1 MSECSLTAGGDSLLA
16 TYYIETPLPLD
27 DAARLIASVQS
38 IGAGELREAN
48 TKWIVEKHS
57 ARVID
62 VRERAGGSSD
72 TLPTRAEYRQRR
84 MHAGF
89 VTVAFPMINFGPT
102 IPNLLT
108 AIAGEIFEMAVFSA
122 VKLTDIHFPDSFLR
136 HFPGPRFGITG
147 CRKILGV
154 YDRPIIGGI
163 MKPCVGLSADRI
175 AELAEDG
182 FTGGLDFIKDDEL
195 FTDTDHHALRNRVK
209 KISLAVKRTEDRTG
223 ERKMYAFNI
232 TGRLDR
238 IKELHDVVV
247 DGGGKCVMINA
258 AATGLEA
265 LRELAEF
272 TLVPIH
278 CHRTFAAIWTRSPL
292 LGISYPALTSLFRL
306 CGGDQIHCG
315 AIEGKLFETDDEVLA
330 NMRACASEF
339 GSIQR
344 ALPVSSGGQWA
355 GTVPGNAAKIG
366 HFDFL
371 HLAGAGTFSHP
382 DGPRAG
388 ARSMRQAWDAV
399 LRNIPLEEYAKEHHE
414 LSRALDFFG
423 SR

>member
-1 MSECSLTAGGDSLLA
+1 MNERSETGAGDYILA

-27 DAARLIASVQS
+27 DAARLIAAVQS

-48 TKWIVEKHS
+48 AEWIVEKHG
-57 ARVID
+57 ARVLD
-62 VRERAGGSSD
+62 VEEQARKSSD
-72 TLPTRAEYRQRR
+72 TLPTRSEYRDRGI
-84 MHAGF
+84 HAGF
-89 VTVAFPMINFGPT
+89 VRVAFPTVNIGPT
-102 IPNLLT
+102 MPNLLT

-122 VKLTDIHFPDSFLR
+122 VRLIDIRFPDSFLNY
-136 HFPGPRFGITG
+136 FPGPRFGIAG

-163 MKPCVGLSADRI
+163 MKPCVGLSADRV

-182 FTGGLDFIKDDEL
+182 FVGGLDFIKDDEL
-195 FTDTDHHALRNRVK
+195 FAVTDHKAFTDRVK
-209 KISLAVKRTEDRTG
+209 KVVLAGKRSEDRTG
-223 ERKMYAFNI
+223 EKKMYAFNI

-238 IKELHDVVV
+238 MRELHDIVVE
-247 DGGGKCVMINA
+247 GGGKCVMINA
-258 AATGLEA
+258 ATTGLEA

-278 CHRTFAAIWTRSPL
+278 CHRTFAAIWTRSPIF
-292 LGISYPALTSLFRL
+292 GIGYPALTSLFRL

-315 AIEGKLFETDDEVLA
+315 AIEGKLFETDDEVRA
-330 NMRACASEF
+330 NMRACASDF
-339 GSIQR
+339 GSIR
-344 ALPVSSGGQWA
+344 SALPVSSGGQWA

-366 HFDFL
+366 HYDFL
-371 HLAGAGTFSHP
+371 HLSGAGTYSHP

-399 LRNIPLEEYAKEHHE
+399 LRGIPLEEYAKEHHE

-423 SR
+423 SP

>member
-1 MSECSLTAGGDSLLA
+1 MSERSLTAAGDSLLA

-48 TKWIVEKHS
+48 AKWIVEKHS

-62 VRERAGGSSD
+62 VRETAGGSSD
-72 TLPTRAEYRQRR
+72 TLPTRAEYQGRA
-84 MHAGF
+84 MYAGF
-89 VTVAFPMINFGPT
+89 VTVAFPTINFRPT
-102 IPNLLT
+102 MPNLLT

-122 VKLTDIHFPDSFLR
+122 VKLTDVQFPDSFLR
-136 HFPGPRFGITG
+136 HFPGPRFGIAG

-195 FTDTDHHALRNRVK
+195 FTDTDHSALRERVK
-209 KISLAVKRTEDRTG
+209 KISLAVKRSEDRTG

-238 IKELHDVVV
+238 MRELHDVVV

-258 AATGLEA
+258 ATTGLEA

-278 CHRTFAAIWTRSPL
+278 CHRTFAAIWTRSPI

-339 GSIQR
+339 GSLQS

-371 HLAGAGTFSHP
+371 HLSGAGTFSHP

-399 LRNIPLEEYAKEHHE
+399 LRKIPLEEYAKEHLE